1 MNLLETVDLQR
12 AIRSTAYKK
21 AAQLYSEKNRIRG
34 WDTKPTVNQVRGVFR
49 IAYNQLYKAH
59 PRTKW
64 LSFEDK
70 PEWISKLDYVAARGG
85 KSLMQE
91 LLDIISKIGGQ
102 YTMVNPTKL
111 IKYPTV
117 IAPEPPLE
125 DEDIDA
131 QNLQIIEQ
139 AVDQAFDK
147 AINLLGGKDE

>member
-21 AAQLYSEKNRIRG
+21 AAQLYSEKNRTRG

-131 QNLQIIEQ
+131 QNLQLIEQ
-139 AVDQAFDK
+139 AVDK
-147 AINLLGGKDE
+147 AINFLGGKDE

>member
-139 AVDQAFDK
+139 AVDQA
-147 AINLLGGKDE
+147 INLLGGKDE

>member
-91 LLDIISKIGGQ
+91 LLDIISNIGGQ

-117 IAPEPPLE
+117 IAPEPPS
-125 DEDIDA
+125 EDI
-131 QNLQIIEQ
+131 EQ
-139 AVDQAFDK
+139 VFKQANNF
-147 AINLLGGKDE
+147 LGGKYE

>member
-139 AVDQAFDK
+139 AFDK